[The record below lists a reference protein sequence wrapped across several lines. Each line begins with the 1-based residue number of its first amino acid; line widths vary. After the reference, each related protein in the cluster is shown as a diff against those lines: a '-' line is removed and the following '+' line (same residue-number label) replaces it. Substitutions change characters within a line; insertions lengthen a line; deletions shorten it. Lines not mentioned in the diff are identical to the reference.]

1 MIPMPGRD
9 TPVWSDS
16 ELLECVMVVPEAPD
30 VKTFSFRP
38 PSGATFVYRAGQFIT
53 LDLPL
58 PDGNV
63 QRTYTL
69 SSSPVTSAYASV
81 TVKAQPGSQ
90 GSRWLLDNLKPGMR
104 LKAFGPAGLFHL
116 PPSPDGKF
124 LFISAGS
131 GVTPMM
137 SMAQTLFERGE
148 DPDICFIQC
157 ARRPADLIFR
167 QKLEYMAS
175 RVTGLQLHFVVGQ
188 SDPYE
193 GWTGYRGHFNQLML
207 GLMCNDYL
215 ERDVYCC
222 GPEGFM
228 DAVREILNA
237 LGYDMDRYHQESF
250 QAPAETKAELTE
262 FDDIVPQE
270 DTKAQIDFA
279 NSGVSAWCSET
290 DTVLA
295 VAKDAGLNIPSGC
308 TFGVCGTCK
317 VRKLDGEVHMVHSG
331 GISED
336 DIEAGYILA
345 CCSTPIGTDEVEV

>member
-16 ELLECVMVVPEAPD
+16 EALECVSVLPEAPG
-30 VKTFSFRP
+30 VKTFTFRP
-38 PSGATFVYRAGQFIT
+38 PSGATFLYRAGQFIT
-53 LDLPL
+53 LDLPV

-63 QRTYTL
+63 QRTYTI
-69 SSSPVTSAYASV
+69 SSSPVTNAYISV
-81 TVKAQPGSQ
+81 TVKVQQDSIGTK
-90 GSRWLLDNLKPGMR
+90 WMLENLVPGMQI
-104 LKAFGPAGLFHL
+104 KAYGPAGLFHL
-116 PPSPDGKF
+116 PRNPDSKY

-137 SMAQTLFERGE
+137 SMATTLFERGE

-157 ARRPADLIFR
+157 AKRPVDLIFR
-167 QKLEYMAS
+167 KRLEYMAS
-175 RVTGLQLHFVVGQ
+175 RVNGLQLHFVVTN
-188 SDPYE
+188 SEPYDV
-193 GWTGYRGHFNQLML
+193 WTGYRGHFNQLML

-215 ERDVYCC
+215 EREVYCC

-228 DAVREILNA
+228 ESVREILNS
-237 LGYDMDRYHQESF
+237 LGFNMENYFQESF

-262 FDDIVPQE
+262 FDDVVPQ
-270 DTKAQIDFA
+270 DDVQAQIVFA
-279 NSGVSAWCSET
+279 NSQVSSWCSET

-317 VRKLDGEVHMVHSG
+317 VKKLSGEVHMVHSG
-331 GISED
+331 GISDE
-336 DIEAGYILA
+336 DIEAGFILA
-345 CCSTPIGTDEVEV
+345 CCSNPIGTVEVDI

>member
-16 ELLECVMVVPEAPD
+16 EVLECVSVLPEAPG
-30 VKTFSFRP
+30 VKTFTFRP

-53 LDLPL
+53 LDLPV
-58 PDGNV
+58 PGGNV
-63 QRTYTL
+63 QRTYTI
-69 SSSPVTSAYASV
+69 SSSPVTNAYISV
-81 TVKAQPGSQ
+81 TVKVQQDSVGTK
-90 GSRWLLDNLKPGMR
+90 WMLENLVPGMQI
-104 LKAFGPAGLFHL
+104 KAYGPAGLFHL
-116 PPSPDGKF
+116 PRNPDNKY

-137 SMAQTLFERGE
+137 SMATTLFERGE

-157 ARRPADLIFR
+157 ATRPVDLIFR
-167 QKLEYMAS
+167 KRLEYMAS
-175 RVTGLQLHFVVGQ
+175 RVNGLQLHFVVTK

-193 GWTGYRGHFNQLML
+193 VWTGYRGHFNQLML

-215 ERDVYCC
+215 EREVYCC

-228 DAVREILNA
+228 ESVREILNS
-237 LGYDMDRYHQESF
+237 LGFNMENYFQESF

-262 FDDIVPQE
+262 FDDVVPQ
-270 DTKAQIDFA
+270 DDVQAQIVFA
-279 NSGVSAWCSET
+279 NSKVSSWCSET

-317 VRKLDGEVHMVHSG
+317 VKKLSGEVHMVHSG
-331 GISED
+331 GISDE
-336 DIEAGYILA
+336 DIEAGFILA
-345 CCSTPIGTDEVEV
+345 CCSNPIGTVEVDI

>member
-58 PDGNV
+58 PGGNV

-69 SSSPVTSAYASV
+69 SSSPVSNAYVSV
-81 TVKAQPGSQ
+81 TVKAQTGSQ

-175 RVTGLQLHFVVGQ
+175 RVTGLQLHFVVKQ

-193 GWTGYRGHFNQLML
+193 VWTGYRGHFNQLML

-262 FDDIVPQE
+262 FDDVVPQE
-270 DTKAQIDFA
+270 DTKAQIVFA
-279 NSGVSAWCSET
+279 HSGVSAWCTET

-345 CCSTPIGTDEVEV
+345 CCSNPIGTVEVEV